1 MEESVLDKL
10 SLKRMEV
17 GEFGVEEDIIFM
29 RGNVEVYNDEEE
41 TYNRVAPLTIF
52 LNGDNEKLKVIEKS
66 SFMVGKIPMEKIENE
81 LFSVNRL
88 QKKLSKNFNENP
100 GRGTNIKFHSSR
112 RISMSQNMNHK
123 IIWSLIVFFVTFL

>member
-1 MEESVLDKL
+1 
-10 SLKRMEV
+10 MEV

-100 GRGTNIKFHSSR
+100 GRTQTSNFIAVVEFR
-112 RISMSQNMNHK
+112 
-123 IIWSLIVFFVTFL
+123 